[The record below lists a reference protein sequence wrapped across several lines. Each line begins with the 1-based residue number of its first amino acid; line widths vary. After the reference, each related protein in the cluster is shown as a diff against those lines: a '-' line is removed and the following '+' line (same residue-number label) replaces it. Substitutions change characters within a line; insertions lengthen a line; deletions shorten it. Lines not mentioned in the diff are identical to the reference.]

1 MKTVDASRV
10 KEIIERYSVLLKD
23 GHVHFKDDIPEE
35 KLKNATEKYA
45 DIPYSETPLLLID
58 NTLLGS
64 GKDGAVFTGKRV
76 FGKVFFTKGEIPY
89 NSINSAE
96 LVDTKIFIN
105 SKWLFSVIH
114 VDESNRLKVCNMIR
128 EIIGMEPQ
136 KAIISGKELKKLRKK
151 NKSLKRENE
160 HLKERIPKLKKANF
174 MPPEG
179 LAQLRAELREIEEK
193 CANLEGTIEEQ
204 KQKIETVQPELRAA
218 LEKCGEEKGSLQQ
231 EVETLQQHSETLEET
246 LQKIQFQR
254 QKALNSLTPE
264 ERYIY
269 HYIVRQK
276 GTINI
281 HQLMNIKKYSADD
294 IFTAFAALESKGF
307 ISRIVEEL
315 YAGRRFTSK
324 E

>member
-10 KEIIERYSVLLKD
+10 KEVIERYSVLLKD
-23 GHVHFKDDIPEE
+23 GHVYFKDDIPEE

-45 DIPYSETPLLLID
+45 DIPYGETPLLLID
-58 NTLLGS
+58 ETILGS
-64 GKDGAVFTGKRV
+64 GKEGAVFTERRIYGKWVSADRV
-76 FGKVFFTKGEIPY
+76 HYDLIKSVD
-89 NSINSAE
+89 
-96 LVDTKIFIN
+96 LVDYYIFVN
-105 SKWLFSVIH
+105 NQKFFSIALVN
-114 VDESNRLKVCNMIR
+114 ESNRLKVCNMIR

-160 HLKERIPKLKKANF
+160 YLKNRIPKLKKANF
-174 MPPEG
+174 MPPER